1 MSTLTGTLNIA
12 KTALLAAQKA
22 IGVVSHNIAN
32 ADTEGYSRQRVS
44 FLSLDTINVGGL
56 LFGTGVEVSSVK
68 RVYDAFQQAQLI
80 DSYSQYARYQYKE
93 ATLNQIEYLLNDLGG
108 TGLLDEIDGLFAAFG
123 DLSNNPSSYAERAV
137 VLSRGEM
144 LADSF
149 GNVDT
154 NIRNDLVAINKQM
167 EALVI
172 EVNTL
177 ASQLASLNYEIAIKE
192 AGGYNADANDLRD
205 QRDMVINNIAR
216 IIDINTLEN
225 DMGQIDVYLSGGAFL
240 VTGVEVGILELTT
253 NDDYPIGYD
262 LVSHGTVMNDK
273 ITGGALKGLIEA
285 ADYNRE
291 VLGKL
296 DLLAATMVRDLN
308 VQNQAGYGLDSTTG
322 NDFFSAPGVYTRAN
336 TANSGGAQVTAATV
350 TTLASL
356 TFNNYEIRFA
366 DASNYVVV
374 NTTTNSVVTTGAY
387 TSGNAIIFDGMSVT
401 VTDSTGTPLE
411 GDVYTVSSTKD
422 AARNI
427 GMGITDTD
435 KIAASATLAGLPGDN
450 VNALALAALKD
461 FSALGVNTYSEYY
474 AQIVSDIGIELNT
487 AASNAE
493 ARERIVQQMEMT
505 RASISGVSMEEE
517 AVELIKLQRA
527 YEAAAQLMR
536 TVDEMYETLLN
547 IR

>member
-1 MSTLTGTLNIA
+1 MSLTGTLNIA
-12 KTALLAAQKA
+12 KTALLASQKA

-32 ADTEGYSRQRVS
+32 ADTEGYSRQRSS
-44 FLSLDTINVGGL
+44 FLSLATINVGGL

-108 TGLLDEIDGLFAAFG
+108 TGLLDEIDDLFASFG

-137 VLSRGEM
+137 VLSRGEQ
-144 LADSF
+144 LADGF
-149 GNVDT
+149 RNVDT
-154 NIRNDLVAINKQM
+154 NIRSDLVDINQQM
-167 EALVI
+167 EALVFN
-172 EVNTL
+172 VNTL
-177 ASQLASLNYEIAIKE
+177 SSQLASLNYEIAISE
-192 AGGYNADANDLRD
+192 AGGQNADANDLRD
-205 QRDMVINNIAR
+205 KRDMVINDIAR

-225 DMGQIDVYLSGGAFL
+225 DVGQIDVYLSGGGFL
-240 VTGVEVGILELTT
+240 VTGVEVGVLTLST
-253 NDDYPIGYD
+253 NADYPIGYD

-273 ITGGALKGLIEA
+273 IVGGALKGLIEA

-296 DLLAATMVRDLN
+296 DLLAATIVRDVN

-336 TANSGGAQVTAATV
+336 TTNSGGAQVTTSSV
-350 TTLASL
+350 TNLAGL
-356 TFNNYEIRFA
+356 TFNDYEIRFA
-366 DASNYVVV
+366 DATNYVVV
-374 NTTTNSVVTTGAY
+374 NITTNSVTATGSY
-387 TSGNAIIFDGMSVT
+387 TSGNAITFDGLSVT
-401 VTDSTGTPLE
+401 VTDNTGTPLA
-411 GDVYTVSSTKD
+411 GDVYTISSTRD
-422 AARNI
+422 AARSI
-427 GMGITDTD
+427 SMGITDTD
-435 KIAASATLAGLPGDN
+435 KIAASATLATLPGDN
-450 VNALALAALKD
+450 TNALALAALKD
-461 FSALGVNTYSEYY
+461 FSSISGNTFSEYY
-474 AQIVSDIGIELNT
+474 AQIVADIGIELNT

-493 ARERIVQQMEMT
+493 ARERIVQQMEVQ

-536 TVDEMYETLLN
+536 TVDEMYDTLLN

>member
-1 MSTLTGTLNIA
+1 MSLTGTLNIA
-12 KTALLAAQKA
+12 KTALLASQKA

-32 ADTEGYSRQRVS
+32 ADTEGYSRQRSS
-44 FLSLDTINVGGL
+44 FLSLATINVGGL

-108 TGLLDEIDGLFAAFG
+108 TGLLDEIDDLFASFG

-137 VLSRGEM
+137 VLSRGEQ
-144 LADSF
+144 LADGF
-149 GNVDT
+149 RNVDT
-154 NIRNDLVAINKQM
+154 NIRSDLVDINQQM
-167 EALVI
+167 EALVFN
-172 EVNTL
+172 VNTL
-177 ASQLASLNYEIAIKE
+177 SSQLASLNYEIAISE
-192 AGGYNADANDLRD
+192 AGGQNADANDLRD
-205 QRDMVINNIAR
+205 KRDMVINDIAR

-225 DMGQIDVYLSGGAFL
+225 DVGQIDVYLSGGGFL
-240 VTGVEVGILELTT
+240 VTGVEVGVLTLST
-253 NDDYPIGYD
+253 NADYPIGYD

-273 ITGGALKGLIEA
+273 IVGGALKGLIEA

-296 DLLAATMVRDLN
+296 DLLAATIVRDVN

-336 TANSGGAQVTAATV
+336 TTNSGGAQVTASSV
-350 TTLASL
+350 TNLAGL
-356 TFNNYEIRFA
+356 TFNDYEIRFA
-366 DASNYVVV
+366 DATNYVVV
-374 NTTTNSVVTTGAY
+374 NITTNSVTATGSY
-387 TSGNAIIFDGMSVT
+387 TSGNAITFDGLSVT
-401 VTDSTGTPLE
+401 VTDNTGTPLA
-411 GDVYTVSSTKD
+411 GDVYTISSTRD
-422 AARNI
+422 AARSI
-427 GMGITDTD
+427 SMGITDTD
-435 KIAASATLAGLPGDN
+435 KIAASATLATLPGDN
-450 VNALALAALKD
+450 TNALALAALKD
-461 FSALGVNTYSEYY
+461 FSSISGNTFSEYY
-474 AQIVSDIGIELNT
+474 AQIVADIGIELNT

-493 ARERIVQQMEMT
+493 ARERIVQQMEVQ

-536 TVDEMYETLLN
+536 TVDEMYDTLLN